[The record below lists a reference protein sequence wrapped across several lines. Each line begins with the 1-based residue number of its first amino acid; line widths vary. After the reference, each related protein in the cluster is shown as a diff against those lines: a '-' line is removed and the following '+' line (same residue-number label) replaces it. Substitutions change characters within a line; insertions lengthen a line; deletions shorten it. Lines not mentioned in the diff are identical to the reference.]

1 MDTTTPGTPAPAEQA
16 PTSTQQI
23 VEQSKP
29 QVTPPAQP
37 GAQPNQVA
45 QKPEYTP
52 EQVAQWRTQAE
63 DAEKYK
69 KQYDALLPEYTKSR
83 QYIAQQL
90 GVQQTQ
96 QAQDPYA
103 ELVAMAEK
111 EGFDKDS
118 ARAVAKM
125 ADMIAQSR
133 TNSALQQFQYQ
144 NAGNQL
150 PVILSQAYSQAPQA
164 LQNQKVAD
172 AVKAELVEAINAGQF
187 NLLTP
192 EYAANRA
199 KIIAFDQG
207 VFVQGMQETPK
218 QQTSPN
224 ISSMWGIPNGF
235 SQAPRQEAPKPLTP
249 LQEQQN
255 QDLAARYKGATI
267 K

>member
-1 MDTTTPGTPAPAEQA
+1 MDTQTTGTPAPAEQA
-16 PTSTQQI
+16 PSTQQI
-23 VEQSKP
+23 VEQSKT
-29 QVTPPAQP
+29 QVTPPATAAAP
-37 GAQPNQVA
+37 AA
-45 QKPEYTP
+45 PEYTP

-63 DAEKYK
+63 EADKYK

-90 GVQQTQ
+90 GVQQPQ
-96 QAQDPYA
+96 QQQDPYA

-133 TNSALQQFQYQ
+133 TTSALQQFQYQ

-150 PVILSQAYSQAPQA
+150 PVILQQAYGQAPQA
-164 LQNQKVAD
+164 LQNPKVLE
-172 AVKAELVEAINAGQF
+172 AVKAEMVEAINNGQF

-207 VFVQGMQETPK
+207 VFVSGVQEQK
-218 QQTSPN
+218 QVNPN

-235 SQAPRQEAPKPLTP
+235 SPSTRQEPEKPKTE
-249 LQEQQN
+249 LQIQQT
-255 QDLAARYKGATI
+255 QDLAARYKGASI